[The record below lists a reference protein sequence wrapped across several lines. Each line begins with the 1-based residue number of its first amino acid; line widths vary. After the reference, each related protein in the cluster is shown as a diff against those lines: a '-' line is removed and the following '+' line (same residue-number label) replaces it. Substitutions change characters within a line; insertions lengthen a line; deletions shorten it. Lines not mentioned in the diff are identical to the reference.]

1 MLTRSGILN
10 QWWAYRISSQGST
23 AFLFSFHSFSV
34 SFKELFFLYF
44 PNSIFQGVI
53 HQILLFSS
61 YVYLILF
68 SYQPLTFLCHSYFSL
83 CSFSIL
89 LFLSFNSA
97 ISIFLSSLLFLL
109 FFIGTLIKIILWKR
123 NGLTNRCNAVIVKLM
138 KDSLWEV
145 HPRNYFEEVR
155 SLAQASWDLFWKFT
169 IFNSW
174 FCRSS
179 RNPFVLA

>member
-1 MLTRSGILN
+1 MKSWFSSYGIYLPALYAWSLIGYPQLIHRSSLGMGFTVEMPRNLSIERETCSLSDSRLNLGSVTGFVLLEIQFLLMLTRSGILN

-68 SYQPLTFLCHSYFSL
+68 SYQPLTFLCHSYFLSL
-83 CSFSIL
+83 AVSFSVI
-89 LFLSFNSA
+89 FYGLS
-97 ISIFLSSLLFLL
+97 LS
-109 FFIGTLIKIILWKR
+109 
-123 NGLTNRCNAVIVKLM
+123 
-138 KDSLWEV
+138 
-145 HPRNYFEEVR
+145 YFMSFPIPWR
-155 SLAQASWDLFWKFT
+155 S
-169 IFNSW
+169 
-174 FCRSS
+174 
-179 RNPFVLA
+179 